1 MIQNNNSTNV
11 SQSQH
16 ITRWGDARELTP
28 EERLSSIDL
37 ENLDFGEVID
47 RILATNEIREEIG
60 EEYLDDY
67 KQVLLEDVRLGSRS
81 FLDFVNW
88 YNSKCPNT
96 PILIPSDYGINTAEV
111 ELPDWLI
118 SGLVLRN
125 GLTLFY
131 GDAGSY
137 KTTLTIYM
145 GYALMTGTEFFG
157 IPIDGSH
164 KVLYVEQDESIN
176 ILKDQVQKIGFPE
189 DMFVCCKLPVLWN
202 GKNFNQEF
210 FHSLEALKPD
220 VVFIDSLTN
229 LGIEDIAKPPAILC
243 VDALRRIANTKKLS
257 FVLLH
262 HENLQGKPLGLRLI
276 IGRIDSE
283 IQTSVSSVGNED
295 KITLVQGK
303 VRGQHLEPMFFKAN
317 RGTLQIERELNM
329 TIARRVQQMAEQ
341 GLDRT
346 AILGHFKGTQ
356 EKAAARKAY
365 QRLTRRTQVGTSNG
379 T

>member
-1 MIQNNNSTNV
+1 MMDATQQANTQPTTI
-11 SQSQH
+11 
-16 ITRWGDARELTP
+16 REDARELP
-28 EERLSSIDL
+28 PDEKLSPIDL
-37 ENLDFGEVID
+37 QNLNFEEVVD
-47 RILATNEIREEIG
+47 RILGVEVIRGDVGQEHLD
-60 EEYLDDY
+60 EY
-67 KQVLLEDVRLGSRS
+67 KRALLEDARLGSKE
-81 FLDFVNW
+81 FLDLVKWHN
-88 YNSKCPNT
+88 KLHPNT
-96 PILIPSDYGINTAEV
+96 PILIPSDYGISTAEA

-145 GYALMTGTEFFG
+145 GHSLMTGTEFFN

-189 DMFVCCKLPVLWN
+189 DMFICCRLPVLWN
-202 GKNFNQEF
+202 GKDFNEDF
-210 FHSLEALKPD
+210 SRSLEALKPD

-243 VDALRRIANTKKLS
+243 VDALRRIANAKNLS

-341 GLDRT
+341 GLDRA
-346 AILGHFKGTQ
+346 AILAHFKGAR

-365 QRLTRRTQVGTSNG
+365 QRLPKRTQGGT
-379 T
+379 

>member
-1 MIQNNNSTNV
+1 MNQTIQHTDVESPR
-11 SQSQH
+11 
-16 ITRWGDARELTP
+16 ITTREDARELTP
-28 EERLSSIDL
+28 EEKLSPIDL
-37 ENLDFGEVID
+37 GNLDFGEAID
-47 RILATNEIREEIG
+47 KILATNEIREEIG
-60 EEYLDDY
+60 EEYLEDYREALLDDA
-67 KQVLLEDVRLGSRS
+67 RLGSKG
-81 FLDFVNW
+81 FLDLVRW
-88 YNSKCPNT
+88 YNEQYPDT
-96 PILIPSDYGINTAEV
+96 PILIPSDYAISTAEA

-145 GYALMTGTEFFG
+145 GYSLMTGTEFFG

-176 ILKDQVQKIGFPE
+176 MLKDQVQKIGFPE
-189 DMFVCCKLPVLWN
+189 DAFVCCRLPVLWN

-210 FHSLEALKPD
+210 FRSLEALKPD

-229 LGIEDIAKPPAILC
+229 LGIEDIARPPAILC

-283 IQTSVSSVGNED
+283 IQTSVSRVGNED

-317 RGTLQIERELNM
+317 RGTLRIERELNM
-329 TIARRVQQMAEQ
+329 TIARRVHELHEQ
-341 GLDRT
+341 GLDKT
-346 AILGHFKGTQ
+346 AILEHFRGTR

-365 QRLTRRTQVGTSNG
+365 QRLTQRTQPGT
-379 T
+379 

>member
-1 MIQNNNSTNV
+1 MMETTQT
-11 SQSQH
+11 
-16 ITRWGDARELTP
+16 ITSREDARELLP
-28 EERLSSIDL
+28 DERLSPIDL
-37 ENLDFGEVID
+37 ENLNFEEAVD
-47 RILATNEIREEIG
+47 RILAINAIREEIG
-60 EEYLDDY
+60 EEHLDDY
-67 KQVLLEDVRLGSRS
+67 RQVLIEDVRLGSKK
-81 FLDFVNW
+81 FLDLVNW
-88 YNSKCPNT
+88 YNSKCPDT
-96 PILIPSDYGINTAEV
+96 PILIPSDYAISTAEV
-111 ELPDWLI
+111 VLPDWLI

-145 GYALMTGTEFFG
+145 GYSLMTGTEFFG

-164 KVLYVEQDESIN
+164 KILYVEQDESIN
-176 ILKDQVQKIGFPE
+176 ILKDQVQKIGYPE
-189 DMFVCCKLPVLWN
+189 HMFVCCKLPVLWN

-210 FHSLEALKPD
+210 FRSLEALKPD
-220 VVFIDSLTN
+220 VVFVDSLTT
-229 LGIEDIAKPPAILC
+229 LGIDDIAKPPAILC
-243 VDALRRIANTKKLS
+243 VDALRRIANTKNLS

-283 IQTSVSSVGNED
+283 IQTSVSSIGNED

-329 TIARRVQQMAEQ
+329 TIARRVHQMHEQ
-341 GLDRT
+341 GLDRI
-346 AILGHFKGTQ
+346 AILAHFRGTR

-365 QRLTRRTQVGTSNG
+365 HRLMSRTQPGTSNG

>member
-1 MIQNNNSTNV
+1 MNQTI
-11 SQSQH
+11 QH
-16 ITRWGDARELTP
+16 ITRREDARELTP
-28 EERLSSIDL
+28 EEKLSPIDL
-37 ENLDFGEVID
+37 ENLNFEEALD
-47 RILATNEIREEIG
+47 RILATDEIREDIG
-60 EEYLDDY
+60 EEHLDDY
-67 KQVLLEDVRLGSRS
+67 RQAFMEDARLGSKV
-81 FLDFVNW
+81 FLDLVKW
-88 YNSKCPNT
+88 YNEQYPDT
-96 PILIPSDYGINTAEV
+96 PILIPSDYGISTAEA

-145 GYALMTGTEFFG
+145 GYSLMTGTEFFG

-176 ILKDQVQKIGFPE
+176 ILKDQVQKIGYPE
-189 DMFVCCKLPVLWN
+189 HMFVCCKLPVVWN
-202 GKNFNQEF
+202 GKDFNQEF
-210 FHSLEALKPD
+210 FRSLEALKPD
-220 VVFIDSLTN
+220 VVFVDSLTN
-229 LGIEDIAKPPAILC
+229 LGIDDIAKPPAILC
-243 VDALRRIANTKKLS
+243 IDALRRIANTKNLS
-257 FVLLH
+257 IVLLH
-262 HENLQGKPLGLRLI
+262 HENLKGKPLGLRLI
-276 IGRIDSE
+276 IGKIDSE
-283 IQTSVSSVGNED
+283 LQTSVSHVGNED

-329 TIARRVQQMAEQ
+329 TIARRVQQMVEQ

-346 AILGHFKGTQ
+346 AILAHFRGTR

-365 QRLTRRTQVGTSNG
+365 QRLWHRTQAGT
-379 T
+379 

>member
-1 MIQNNNSTNV
+1 MEAIQ
-11 SQSQH
+11 QSNIQTQR
-16 ITRWGDARELTP
+16 ITRREDARELTP
-28 EERLSSIDL
+28 QRRLSPIDL
-37 ENLDFGEVID
+37 ENLDFEEVVD
-47 RILATNEIREEIG
+47 RILAIEGIREEVG
-60 EEYLDDY
+60 EEYLDHY
-67 KQVLLEDVRLGSRS
+67 RQTLMEDARLGSNS
-81 FLDFVNW
+81 FLDLVKW
-88 YNSKCPNT
+88 YNEQYPNT
-96 PILIPSDYGINTAEV
+96 PILIPSDYGISTAEA

-145 GYALMTGTEFFG
+145 GYSLMTGTEFFG

-164 KVLYVEQDESIN
+164 RVLYVEQDESIN
-176 ILKDQVQKIGFPE
+176 ILKDQVQKIGYPE
-189 DMFVCCKLPVLWN
+189 QMFVCCRLPVVWN
-202 GKNFNQEF
+202 GKQFNQEF
-210 FHSLEALKPD
+210 FRSLEALRPD
-220 VVFIDSLTN
+220 VVFVDSLTN

-243 VDALRRIANTKKLS
+243 VDALRRIANTKNLS

-283 IQTSVSSVGNED
+283 IQTSVSSMGSED

-317 RGTLQIERELNM
+317 RGSLQVERELNM
-329 TIARRVQQMAEQ
+329 TIARRVQQMADQ
-341 GLDRT
+341 GLDRA
-346 AILGHFKGTQ
+346 AILAHFRGTR
-356 EKAAARKAY
+356 EKAAARKAH
-365 QRLTRRTQVGTSNG
+365 QRLPRRTQAGT
-379 T
+379 

>member
-1 MIQNNNSTNV
+1 MEIIQRDNT
-11 SQSQH
+11 QP
-16 ITRWGDARELTP
+16 ITIREDARELTP
-28 EERLSSIDL
+28 EERLSPIDL
-37 ENLDFGEVID
+37 EGLNFGEAVD

-60 EEYLDDY
+60 EEHLDEY
-67 KQVLLEDVRLGSRS
+67 RQALMEDAKVGSKV
-81 FLDFVNW
+81 FLDMVNW
-88 YNSKCPNT
+88 YNEQHPNT
-96 PILIPSDYGINTAEV
+96 PILIPSDYAISTAEA

-145 GYALMTGTEFFG
+145 GYSLMTGTEFFG

-164 KVLYVEQDESIN
+164 KVLYVEQDESISM
-176 ILKDQVQKIGFPE
+176 LKDQVQKIGFPE

-229 LGIEDIAKPPAILC
+229 LGIEDIARPPAILC
-243 VDALRRIANTKKLS
+243 VDALRRIANKQHLS

-262 HENLQGKPLGLRLI
+262 HENLQGRPLGLRLI

-283 IQTSVSSVGNED
+283 IQISVSRVGNED

-303 VRGQHLEPMFFKAN
+303 VRGQHLDPMFFKAN
-317 RGTLQIERELNM
+317 RGTLRIERELNM
-329 TIARRVQQMAEQ
+329 TIARRVQQMHEQ

-346 AILGHFKGTQ
+346 AILEHFRGTR

-365 QRLTRRTQVGTSNG
+365 QRLPGRTQVRT
-379 T
+379 

>member
-1 MIQNNNSTNV
+1 METIQTN
-11 SQSQH
+11 QP
-16 ITRWGDARELTP
+16 ITRREDARELAP
-28 EERLSSIDL
+28 EEKLSPIDL
-37 ENLDFGEVID
+37 ENFNFEEVID
-47 RILATNEIREEIG
+47 KLLAMESIREEIG
-60 EEYLDDY
+60 EEHLDDY
-67 KQVLLEDVRLGSRS
+67 RQALIEDSRLSS
-81 FLDFVNW
+81 KEFLNLVNR
-88 YNSKCPNT
+88 YNGEHPDT
-96 PILIPSDYGINTAEV
+96 PILIPSDYAISTAEA

-145 GYALMTGTEFFG
+145 GYSLMTGTEFFG

-176 ILKDQVQKIGFPE
+176 MLKDQVQKIGFPE
-189 DMFVCCKLPVLWN
+189 HLFVCCRLPVLWN
-202 GKNFNQEF
+202 GKNFNEEF
-210 FHSLEALKPD
+210 SRSLDALKPD

-229 LGIEDIAKPPAILC
+229 LGIEDIARPPAILC
-243 VDALRRIANTKKLS
+243 VDSLRRIANTKHLS

-262 HENLQGKPLGLRLI
+262 HENLQGRPLGLRLI

-283 IQTSVSSVGNED
+283 IQTSVSRVGNED

-329 TIARRVQQMAEQ
+329 TIARRVHELHEQ

-346 AILGHFKGTQ
+346 AILEHFRGTR

-365 QRLTRRTQVGTSNG
+365 QRLTQRTQPRI
-379 T
+379 

>member
-1 MIQNNNSTNV
+1 MQTNQQV
-11 SQSQH
+11 NQP
-16 ITRWGDARELTP
+16 ITRREDAREI
-28 EERLSSIDL
+28 EQLSLIDL
-37 ENLDFGEVID
+37 ENLSFEEVVD
-47 RILATNEIREEIG
+47 RILAIEAIREEIG
-60 EEYLDDY
+60 EEHLDEY
-67 KQVLLEDVRLGSRS
+67 KQALMEDARLGSKT
-81 FLDFVNW
+81 FLDLVRW
-88 YNSKCPNT
+88 YNEKCPDT
-96 PILIPSDYGINTAEV
+96 PILIPSDYGINTAEA

-137 KTTLTIYM
+137 KTTLTLHM
-145 GYALMTGTEFFG
+145 GYSLMTGTEFFG
-157 IPIDGSH
+157 IPIDGRH

-202 GKNFNQEF
+202 GKDFNPEF
-210 FHSLEALKPD
+210 FRSLEALKPD
-220 VVFIDSLTN
+220 VVFVDSLTN

-243 VDALRRIANTKKLS
+243 IDALRRIANRKHLS

-283 IQTSVSSVGNED
+283 IQTSVSHVGNED
-295 KITLVQGK
+295 KITIVQGK
-303 VRGQHLEPMFFKAN
+303 VRGEHLEPMFFKAN

-329 TIARRVQQMAEQ
+329 TIARRVQQMQEQ
-341 GLDRT
+341 GLDKT
-346 AILGHFKGTQ
+346 AILAHFRGTR
-356 EKAAARKAY
+356 EKAAARKAH
-365 QRLTRRTQVGTSNG
+365 QRLTRRTQAGTQNG